1 MKVRT
6 NILIEKEI
14 LVSAHEMGLNV
25 SKSCENSLK
34 QLIRAMQSIN
44 QPNGNMQQPFLNECS
59 FAKENSKEPRAGIEP
74 ATCSLQG
81 CEDGANTHTPID
93 WEAFMTWLEE
103 TQKLRHRV
111 ALNKVSYSKKYGH
124 CLLERNLAEVRDLRE
139 TLRPNVIKALA
150 SLSKY
155 LGIYQD
161 FKKMLS
167 DFGLQ
172 WVGKSSSD
180 IMIERLQ
187 KVKDP
192 NQIYAWIKE
201 TKEARPDLSDLL
213 DLMAYTGLRLSEA
226 INSYNL
232 IIQLN
237 AKGES
242 YLCEEYYNE
251 KTQTLEHFKHKETFL
266 RSTKKAF
273 VSFVPRELITR
284 ITQNQPTSYDSIHGD
299 FVRDGRSMKFS
310 DIREAHAT
318 FMTKYLREAEIDF
331 LHGRCASSV
340 FMRNYFNPALIG
352 DLEAR
357 AMQGIQGIQER
368 IK

>member
-1 MKVRT
+1 MSV
-6 NILIEKEI
+6 
-14 LVSAHEMGLNV
+14 
-25 SKSCENSLK
+25 
-34 QLIRAMQSIN
+34 
-44 QPNGNMQQPFLNECS
+44 
-59 FAKENSKEPRAGIEP
+59 
-74 ATCSLQG
+74 
-81 CEDGANTHTPID
+81 D
-93 WEAFMTWLEE
+93 WEAFMTWLEDN
-103 TQKLRHRV
+103 QKLRHRV

-201 TKEARPDLSDLL
+201 TKEARPGLSDLL
-213 DLMAYTGLRLSEA
+213 DLMAYSGLRLSEA
-226 INSYNL
+226 ISSYNL
-232 IIQLN
+232 VIQLHRGG
-237 AKGES
+237 K
-242 YLCEEYYNE
+242 LKEYYNKE
-251 KTQTLEHFKHKETFL
+251 TQTLEHFKHKDTFL

-273 VSFVPRELITR
+273 ISFIPRELILR
-284 ITQNQPTSYDSIHGD
+284 IIQNQPHMTLYTAI
-299 FVRDGRSMKFS
+299 F
-310 DIREAHAT
+310 RE
-318 FMTKYLREAEIDF
+318 M
-331 LHGRCASSV
+331 GG
-340 FMRNYFNPALIG
+340 P
-352 DLEAR
+352 
-357 AMQGIQGIQER
+357 
-368 IK
+368 

>member
-1 MKVRT
+1 M
-6 NILIEKEI
+6 
-14 LVSAHEMGLNV
+14 
-25 SKSCENSLK
+25 
-34 QLIRAMQSIN
+34 
-44 QPNGNMQQPFLNECS
+44 
-59 FAKENSKEPRAGIEP
+59 
-74 ATCSLQG
+74 
-81 CEDGANTHTPID
+81 
-93 WEAFMTWLEE
+93 AFMTWLEE

-139 TLRPNVIKALA
+139 TLRPNVIKSLA

-201 TKEARPDLSDLL
+201 TKEVRPDLSDLL
-213 DLMAYTGLRLSEA
+213 DLMAYSGLRLSEA

-232 IIQLN
+232 IIELHG
-237 AKGES
+237 KKK
-242 YLCEEYYNE
+242 LREYYNDE
-251 KTQTLEHFKHKETFL
+251 TQTLEHFKHKEIFL

-273 VSFVPRELITR
+273 VSFVPRELITK
-284 ITQNQPTSYDSIHGD
+284 ITQNQQTSYDSIHGD
-299 FVRDGRSMKFS
+299 FQRDGRPMKFS
-310 DIREAHAT
+310 DVREAHAT

-352 DLEAR
+352 DLQAR
-357 AMQGIQGIQER
+357 AMQGISEIQEKVR
-368 IK
+368 T

>member
-1 MKVRT
+1 
-6 NILIEKEI
+6 
-14 LVSAHEMGLNV
+14 
-25 SKSCENSLK
+25 
-34 QLIRAMQSIN
+34 
-44 QPNGNMQQPFLNECS
+44 
-59 FAKENSKEPRAGIEP
+59 
-74 ATCSLQG
+74 
-81 CEDGANTHTPID
+81 
-93 WEAFMTWLEE
+93 MTWLEE
-103 TQKLRHRV
+103 NQKLRHRV

-139 TLRPNVIKALA
+139 TLRPNVIKSLA

-172 WVGKSSSD
+172 WVGRSSSD
-180 IMIERLQ
+180 IMIDRLQ

-192 NQIYAWIKE
+192 NQIYTWIKE
-201 TKEARPDLSDLL
+201 TKDVRPNLSDLL
-213 DLMAYTGLRLSEA
+213 DLMAYSGLRLSEA
-226 INSYNL
+226 ISSYNL
-232 IIQLN
+232 IIELWE
-237 AKGES
+237 KKK
-242 YLCEEYYNE
+242 LREYYNDE
-251 KTQTLEHFKHKETFL
+251 TQTLEHFKYKEIFL

-273 VSFVPRELITR
+273 ISFAPKWLISR
-284 ITQNQPTSYDSIHGD
+284 ITQNQPTSYDAIHGD
-299 FVRDGRSMKFS
+299 FVRDGRPMKFS

-357 AMQGIQGIQER
+357 AMQGISEIQEKVR
-368 IK
+368 A

>member
-1 MKVRT
+1 MA
-6 NILIEKEI
+6 IA
-14 LVSAHEMGLNV
+14 SW
-25 SKSCENSLK
+25 
-34 QLIRAMQSIN
+34 
-44 QPNGNMQQPFLNECS
+44 NG
-59 FAKENSKEPRAGIEP
+59 
-74 ATCSLQG
+74 
-81 CEDGANTHTPID
+81 
-93 WEAFMTWLEE
+93 
-103 TQKLRHRV
+103 
-111 ALNKVSYSKKYGH
+111 
-124 CLLERNLAEVRDLRE
+124 NLAEVRDLRE
-139 TLRPNVIKALA
+139 TLRPNVIKSLA

-192 NQIYAWIKE
+192 NQIYAWIRE

-226 INSYNL
+226 ISSYNL
-232 IIQLN
+232 IIELWE
-237 AKGES
+237 KKK
-242 YLCEEYYNE
+242 LREYYNDG
-251 KTQTLEHFKHKETFL
+251 TQTLEHFKHKEIFL

-299 FVRDGRSMKFS
+299 FVRDKRSMKFS

-340 FMRNYFNPALIG
+340 FMRNYFNPVLIG

-357 AMQGIQGIQER
+357 AMQGIQEKVR
-368 IK
+368 A

>member
-1 MKVRT
+1 
-6 NILIEKEI
+6 
-14 LVSAHEMGLNV
+14 
-25 SKSCENSLK
+25 
-34 QLIRAMQSIN
+34 
-44 QPNGNMQQPFLNECS
+44 
-59 FAKENSKEPRAGIEP
+59 
-74 ATCSLQG
+74 
-81 CEDGANTHTPID
+81 
-93 WEAFMTWLEE
+93 MTWLEDN
-103 TQKLRHRV
+103 QKLRHRV
-111 ALNKVSYSKKYGH
+111 ALNKVSYSKKFYQ
-124 CLLERNLAEVRDLRE
+124 CLLNRDLSQVRDLRD
-139 TLRPNVIKALA
+139 TLRPNVIKSLA

-201 TKEARPDLSDLL
+201 VKVARPDLSDLL
-213 DLMAYTGLRLSEA
+213 DLMAYSGLRLSEA
-226 INSYNL
+226 ISSYNL
-232 IIQLN
+232 IIQLHREG
-237 AKGES
+237 K
-242 YLCEEYYNE
+242 LKEYYNKE
-251 KTQTLEHFKHKETFL
+251 TQTLEHFKHKETFL

-273 VSFVPRELITR
+273 ISFIPRELILR
-284 ITQNQPTSYDSIHGD
+284 IIQNQPTSYDSIHGD
-299 FVRDGRSMKFS
+299 FQRDGRPMKFS
-310 DIREAHAT
+310 DVREAHAT
-318 FMTKYLREAEIDF
+318 FMTKYLKEAEIDF

-357 AMQGIQGIQER
+357 AIKGIQEIQEKVR
-368 IK
+368 T